1 MFFYC
6 YYFLYN
12 LPMVKYQVNYIFKE
26 NGKSLN
32 EVIIDGLKIVLKKEI
47 SIKFFDDFQRKLT

>member
-1 MFFYC
+1 
-6 YYFLYN
+6 
-12 LPMVKYQVNYIFKE
+12 MVKYQVNYIFKE

-47 SIKFFDDFQRKLT
+47 SIKFFDDFQRKIN